1 MRVGLLFRLDAV
13 LGIVTGWGCPVLCP
27 GLRELALGWSFHFV
41 SGAQPEGGSS
51 PGRRTGS
58 VTAVHLWK

>member
-13 LGIVTGWGCPVLCP
+13 LGIVTGRGCPVLCP

-51 PGRRTGS
+51 PGRRAGS